1 MSKLA
6 SSDRPATVVLG
17 GAGDM
22 GYRVVKELV
31 ARGNTKVVIA
41 DFRYERA
48 KRLAA
53 EQGQGTEVAFV
64 DANDRDSLLRV
75 LEGARVAV
83 NCIGPFFRYAE
94 KVGLAAIQAGVN
106 MVDICDDDD
115 ATVRMLALESLARR
129 AGVMLVVGVGWTPGI
144 SNLLAAKA
152 ASELDEPQDCDITWV
167 GSTADSEG
175 QAVILHVLH
184 AVTRST
190 PSFINGGWVDL
201 PALTHHRWV
210 EFPRPIGRVKA
221 YVCGHPEPVTVPRY
235 LPKLRSVVL
244 RGYLLPHEMQQ
255 IARGLID
262 LEMVNTDKKKEA
274 LAGLLQPLLPLF
286 SQIGDKAAPP
296 LSAVRSDVSG
306 LKGGRP
312 KTVSYVSVDSM
323 DRLTGIPPA
332 IAADMLATGAIKP
345 QPGVFAPEGC
355 LPVDPFLAELG
366 RRDIEIEREEFD
378 GSVADLA
385 RRAAEA
391 AGEAAPPTSGAG
403 AAASSAAAPPA
414 GGAGR

>member
-1 MSKLA
+1 MTLTAPGTPGKPVA
-6 SSDRPATVVLG
+6 VVLG

-22 GYRVVKELV
+22 GHRVVKELV

-41 DFRYERA
+41 DFRFDRA
-48 KRLAA
+48 RKLAK
-53 EQGQGTEVAFV
+53 EQGQGTEAVFV
-64 DANDRDSLLRV
+64 DANERDSLVGVLR
-75 LEGARVAV
+75 GAGFPGGSGPAGSPAAPAAVAV
-83 NCIGPFFRYAE
+83 NCIGPFYRYAE
-94 KVGLAAIQAGVN
+94 KIGLAAIQTGVP

-115 ATVRMLALESLARR
+115 ATVRMLALDGLARR
-129 AGVMLVVGVGWTPGI
+129 GNTMLIVGVGWTPGI

-184 AVTRST
+184 AVTRAT
-190 PSFINGGWVDL
+190 PSYIAEGWVDL

-210 EFPRPIGRVKA
+210 DFPRPIGRVKA
-221 YVCGHPEPVTVPRY
+221 YVCGHPEPLTIPRH

-255 IARGLID
+255 IAKGMID
-262 LEMVNTDKKKEA
+262 LDLLDTEKKKEA
-274 LAGLLQPLLPLF
+274 MASLLQPLLPLF
-286 SQIGDKAAPP
+286 SQVGDKAAPP

-312 KTVSYVSVDSM
+312 KTISYYSVDTM

-332 IAADMLATGAIKP
+332 IAADMLATGFIKP
-345 QPGVFAPEGC
+345 QAGVFPPEAC
-355 LPVDPFLAELG
+355 LPIDPFLKALAE
-366 RRDIEIEREEFD
+366 REIEIEREEFD
-378 GSVADLA
+378 GTVADLA
-385 RRAAEA
+385 ARAAAEA
-391 AGEAAPPTSGAG
+391 TGVAA
-403 AAASSAAAPPA
+403 
-414 GGAGR
+414 R